1 MILKLIS
8 LNIQSWVAR
17 KFSLTITILS
27 IALGFSLILA
37 IQLIQTGLKSSFTGT
52 ISKTDLIVGA
62 RSGSTQLLLY
72 SVFHIGNPTQN
83 ISYSVFKKY
92 ESHPSV
98 SWMIPI
104 SLGDSHKGY
113 RVVGTDE
120 RFFQHYKF
128 RGGKSLSMQS
138 GKWLKN
144 NFGVVLG
151 ADIAEKLG
159 YNLEDE
165 ITLSHG
171 ISQVSFQEHKE
182 NPFRITGILN
192 KTFTPVDRSL
202 YVSLDAIDIMH
213 DVKPNPKSR
222 QITAFLLGSRSKLQ
236 ILNLQR
242 EINTSKEEPLQAVLP
257 LIALSDIWTIV
268 ENLELVFTILAFIV
282 LVTALLGLVLNLLG
296 TLKERRKEIAILR
309 SLGMKNG
316 SVYFLFLSE
325 GVLTATIGITLSYLF
340 VYGGLF
346 FLQSVIEAEF
356 GIYIP
361 YTVPGMNAIF
371 YSYIGII
378 LAGIFSL
385 LPAYLSYRYSL
396 QDGLSQKA

>member
-1 MILKLIS
+1 MESNQLAIQIRDLRVSYTGTEDI
-8 LNIQSWVAR
+8 LNIKEW
-17 KFSLTITILS
+17 TIPSRTKHFLYGASGSGKSTLLSVVSGILS
-27 IALGFSLILA
+27 PSSGEVFIGGTQLNKLKSSERDRFRGENIGYIFQQFNLIPYLSVWDNINLPMVWNKDRKKRLRYPSAKEEIRYLA

-165 ITLSHG
+165 ITLSPG
-171 ISQVSFQEHKE
+171 ISQMSFQEHKE

-268 ENLELVFTILAFIV
+268 ENLELVFTFHI
-282 LVTALLGLVLNLLG
+282 
-296 TLKERRKEIAILR
+296 
-309 SLGMKNG
+309 
-316 SVYFLFLSE
+316 
-325 GVLTATIGITLSYLF
+325 
-340 VYGGLF
+340 
-346 FLQSVIEAEF
+346 
-356 GIYIP
+356 
-361 YTVPGMNAIF
+361 
-371 YSYIGII
+371 
-378 LAGIFSL
+378 
-385 LPAYLSYRYSL
+385 
-396 QDGLSQKA
+396 LSQG